1 MSKGTGMSGGG
12 SERRAGAHGASEH
25 GARTLRGALAV
36 IPARLQSQRLPRKPL
51 LRESG
56 RYLFEHVYHRV
67 AAAKQIERA
76 ILATDA
82 TEILEAARSVGVPA
96 VLTDV
101 RHASGTDR
109 VIEVARAHSDHEL
122 VLNVQG
128 DEPEID
134 PEHLDLL
141 VEKLRAGAS
150 VATLATPIRSA
161 EEMTDPAAVKVVLDL
176 RGRALYF
183 SRSPI
188 PFARERGA
196 GAHDRALRHVGVY
209 AFRRATL
216 LEFGAWPTS
225 ELERLEALEQLRLL
239 EHGVA
244 IEVALIDRA
253 PRGIDTPADYAR
265 FLAEL
270 ASPPVA

>member
-1 MSKGTGMSGGG
+1 MSDGAGKQASARESRTAEKQQSG
-12 SERRAGAHGASEH
+12 E
-25 GARTLRGALAV
+25 RGALAV
-36 IPARLQSQRLPRKPL
+36 IPARLHSQRLPRKPL

-67 AAAKQIERA
+67 AAAQRISRA

-82 TEILEAARSVGVPA
+82 PEILDAARAVGVPA

-109 VIEVARAHSDHEL
+109 VIEVARAHPEFEL

-134 PEHLDLL
+134 PDHLDLL
-141 VEKLRAGAS
+141 VEKLRAGAA

-161 EEMTDPAAVKVVLDL
+161 EEMADPAAVKVVLDL

-188 PFARERGA
+188 PYARERAA

-225 ELERLEALEQLRLL
+225 ELESLEALEQLRLL